1 MSETKPSAGAL
12 RAAQSLFKRFQE
24 AVNDFPNSPV
34 QTSEMAEIIDR
45 EMGGPQVEELVALA
59 DEWEKWTGKHDIL
72 LKFIAKIR
80 ALESALGGK
89 AE

>member
-1 MSETKPSAGAL
+1 MSETKRTPETDAVMRGMAKKL
-12 RAAQSLFKRFQE
+12 AEQFFAFQRARPK
-24 AVNDFPNSPV
+24 
-34 QTSEMAEIIDR
+34 
-45 EMGGPQVEELVALA
+45 VEELVALA